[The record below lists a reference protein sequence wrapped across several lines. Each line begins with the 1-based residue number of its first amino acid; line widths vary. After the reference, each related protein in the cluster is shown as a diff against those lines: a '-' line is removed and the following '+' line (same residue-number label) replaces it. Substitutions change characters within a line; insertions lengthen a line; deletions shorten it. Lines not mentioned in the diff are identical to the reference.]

1 MQFAIA
7 MDNNS
12 VSSSRGL
19 RNNPLLARRGG
30 VPNGFHTSE
39 LLKILSPSNGSTT
52 IMPDTYYMIES
63 RIANAIFELDN
74 CKNLNIT
81 TVA

>member
-7 MDNNS
+7 MDNSS

-30 VPNGFHTSE
+30 VPNGFHTQDSDQT
-39 LLKILSPSNGSTT
+39 SPCSTT
-52 IMPDTYYMIES
+52 IMPGTYYIIES
-63 RIANAIFELDN
+63 RIANAIFELDK

-81 TVA
+81 TVAR

>member
-39 LLKILSPSNGSTT
+39 LLKILSRSTT

-81 TVA
+81 MVA